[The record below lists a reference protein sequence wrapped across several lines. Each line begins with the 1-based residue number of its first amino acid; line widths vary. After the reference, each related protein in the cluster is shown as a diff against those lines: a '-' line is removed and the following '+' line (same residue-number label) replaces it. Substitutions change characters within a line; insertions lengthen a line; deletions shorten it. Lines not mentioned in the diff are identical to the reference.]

1 MTQLRDRSIN
11 HDMGNAGTASEPNC
25 VEECPRAFQFFGECR
40 SAGKPGGHVIRA
52 FAIVVGLG
60 FLLTLAGAANAGS
73 PRSRALRLEKEKA
86 QETPTEPAVAAPNLR
101 FGIHY
106 DFLHQDKI
114 DLSEISATSMDF
126 FEISEHEGHSARAE
140 IVGTLPIVGPLG
152 ARAMI
157 RGAIG
162 HQQRSL
168 DGLERGNNEISAL
181 GVGAQLF
188 LRDPKMGSVTVGGGW
203 DRLSRDGPIDA
214 EEFKG
219 DASFSIFYPD
229 LGLGPVDWKFSFEF
243 GHRQVSGVPGTTDI
257 DADRYIVTGQAG
269 WYASDDVQIALGAR
283 WERAEEEFSTEVDT
297 KGFVQVRW
305 WLARWLPVELPIELT
320 FGGSV
325 GVSEY
330 KRSPFRTDDQMV
342 YGANVGLVFRFRSGQ
357 TLLDAVRR
365 FD

>member
-1 MTQLRDRSIN
+1 MLPVDNSS
-11 HDMGNAGTASEPNC
+11 MENAETASKPNC
-25 VEECPRAFQFFGECR
+25 ASEWPRAFQPFGR
-40 SAGKPGGHVIRA
+40 RLAVGARGGQVIRSVGIA
-52 FAIVVGLG
+52 VGLG
-60 FLLTLAGAANAGS
+60 FVLALTLPVTASAESSRA
-73 PRSRALRLEKEKA
+73 RALRLEQEKA
-86 QETPTEPAVAAPNLR
+86 QDVPTEPAVAAPNIR

-106 DFLHQDKI
+106 DFLRQDKT
-114 DLSEISATSMDF
+114 DTFAALTTSSLTL
-126 FEISEHEGHSARAE
+126 SEHEGHSTSAE
-140 IVGTLPIVGPLG
+140 IVGTVPIVGPLG

-168 DGLERGNNEISAL
+168 DGLERGNNEISKL

-188 LRDPKMGSVTVGGGW
+188 LRDPKVGSITVGGGW
-203 DRLSRDGPIDA
+203 DRLARDGPIDA

-219 DASFSIFYPD
+219 DAAFSIFYPD
-229 LGLGPVDWKFSFEF
+229 LGMGPVDWTLSFEF
-243 GHRQVSGVPGTTDI
+243 AHRQVSDVPGTADV
-257 DADRYIVTGQAG
+257 DADRYVVTGQAG

-283 WERAEEEFSTEVDT
+283 WERAEEEFSSAEDTE
-297 KGFVQVRW
+297 GFVQVRW
-305 WLARWLPVELPIELT
+305 WLARSLPVELPIELT

-330 KRSPFRTDDQMV
+330 KLSPFRADNRMV
-342 YGANVGLVFRFRSGQ
+342 YGANVGLVFRFGSGE